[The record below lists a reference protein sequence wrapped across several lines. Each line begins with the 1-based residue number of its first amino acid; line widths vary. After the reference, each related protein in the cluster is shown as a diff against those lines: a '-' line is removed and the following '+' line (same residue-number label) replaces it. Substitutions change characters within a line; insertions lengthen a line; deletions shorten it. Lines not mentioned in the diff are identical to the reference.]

1 MKKIICGAFIACLL
15 LASGCSK
22 GVLPPKDD
30 SAELQP
36 LVLEKIEPVIPEP
49 PSAQRE
55 PEKRTHIIQKGD
67 TLWKIAVQYYGEG
80 KKYPLI
86 MEANGIS
93 DARQIKVGQKLL
105 IP

>member
-1 MKKIICGAFIACLL
+1 MKTIICGAFIACLL

-22 GVLPPKDD
+22 GTSSPKDD

-49 PSAQRE
+49 PDVRPE
-55 PEKRTHIIQKGD
+55 PEERTHIVRKGD
-67 TLWKIAVQYYGEG
+67 TLWRIAVQYYGER

-86 MEANGIS
+86 MDANGIS